1 MNIVIT
7 GNSAGIGKIL
17 TERLSD
23 NGNVV
28 YGLSR
33 SSEYKCD
40 VTNYEQVEDW
50 ARYFLDSDINID
62 AVVTCAGTQ
71 GEVGKTSKTDAEAWA
86 ETISVNLNGTYN
98 AIRAFYP
105 IMDKARR
112 AKIVCLAG
120 GGSANGRAYF
130 SAYAAAKTA
139 VVRLVESISLEEQNL
154 DINAV
159 APGAIKTNIIDGPL
173 KAGPNVIGEDE
184 YNKALKQ
191 SIQGDDP
198 ERMLNLIEWLLS
210 ERSDGISGR
219 FISAIW
225 DDWEK
230 LDKAT
235 MSAEL
240 YKLRRNV
247 L

>member
-7 GNSAGIGKIL
+7 GNSAGIGKML
-17 TERLSD
+17 TDRLVS
-23 NGNVV
+23 NGHVV

-50 ARYFLDSDINID
+50 ARYFIDAEINID
-62 AVVTCAGTQ
+62 ALITCAGTQ
-71 GEVGKTSKTDAEAWA
+71 GEVGKISKTDAEAWA

-139 VVRLVESISLEEQNL
+139 VVRLVESISLEEKNL

-159 APGAIKTNIIDGPL
+159 APGAIKTNIIDGAL
-173 KAGPNVIGEDE
+173 KAGPSIIGEDE

-191 SIQGDDP
+191 SAQGDDP
-198 ERMLNLIEWLLS
+198 SRMLNLIEWLLS
-210 ERSDGISGR
+210 EKSDGISGR

-235 MSAEL
+235 MPAEL
-240 YKLRRNV
+240 YKLRRN
-247 L
+247 LI

>member
-7 GNSAGIGKIL
+7 GNSAGIGKML
-17 TERLSD
+17 TDRFVD
-23 NGNVV
+23 KCHTV

-50 ARYFLDSDINID
+50 SRYFLDADINID
-62 AVVTCAGTQ
+62 ALITCAGTQ
-71 GEVGKTSKTDAEAWA
+71 GEIGKTSKTDAESWA

-112 AKIVCLAG
+112 PKIICLAG

-139 VVRLVESISLEEQNL
+139 VVRLVESISLEEQHL

-173 KAGPNVIGEDE
+173 KAGPNVIGEAE

-198 ERMLNLIEWLLS
+198 SRMLNLIEWLLS
-210 ERSDGISGR
+210 EKSDGISGR

-235 MSAEL
+235 IPAEL

>member
-7 GNSAGIGKIL
+7 GNSAGIGKML
-17 TERLSD
+17 TDRLVG
-23 NGNVV
+23 NGHVV

-62 AVVTCAGTQ
+62 ALITCAGTQ
-71 GEVGKTSKTDAEAWA
+71 GEVGKISKTDAEAWA

-98 AIRAFYP
+98 AIRAIYP
-105 IMDKARR
+105 IMDKSRR

-159 APGAIKTNIIDGPL
+159 APGAIKTNIIDGAL
-173 KAGPNVIGEDE
+173 KAGPSVIGESE

-191 SIQGDDP
+191 
-198 ERMLNLIEWLLS
+198 
-210 ERSDGISGR
+210 
-219 FISAIW
+219 
-225 DDWEK
+225 
-230 LDKAT
+230 
-235 MSAEL
+235 
-240 YKLRRNV
+240 
-247 L
+247 

>member
-7 GNSAGIGKIL
+7 GNSAGIGKML
-17 TERLSD
+17 TDRLVS
-23 NGNVV
+23 NGHVV

-50 ARYFLDSDINID
+50 ARYFIDAEINID

-71 GEVGKTSKTDAEAWA
+71 GEIGKTSKTDALAWA

-112 AKIVCLAG
+112 PKIICLAG

-139 VVRLVESISLEEQNL
+139 VVRLVESMSLEEQNL

-173 KAGPNVIGEDE
+173 KAGPSIIGEAE

-198 ERMLNLIEWLLS
+198 SRMLNLIEWLLS
-210 ERSDGISGR
+210 EKCDGISGR

-235 MSAEL
+235 MPAEL
-240 YKLRRNV
+240 YKLRRN
-247 L
+247 LI

>member
-7 GNSAGIGKIL
+7 GNSAGIGKML
-17 TERLSD
+17 TDRFVD
-23 NGNVV
+23 KGHVV

-40 VTNYEQVEDW
+40 ITNYEQVEDW
-50 ARYFLDSDINID
+50 SRYFLDADINID
-62 AVVTCAGTQ
+62 ALITCAGTQ
-71 GEVGKTSKTDAEAWA
+71 GEIGKIAKTDAAAWT

-98 AIRAFYP
+98 AIRAIYP

-130 SAYAAAKTA
+130 SAYAAAKTG
-139 VVRLVESISLEEQNL
+139 VVRLVESMALEEHNL

-173 KAGPNVIGEDE
+173 KAGPSVIGDEE

-191 SIQGDDP
+191 STQGDDP
-198 ERMLNLIEWLLS
+198 EHMLNLIEWLLS
-210 ERSDGISGR
+210 EKSDGISGR
-219 FISAIW
+219 FISALW
-225 DDWEK
+225 DNWEDF
-230 LDKAT
+230 DKET
-235 MSAEL
+235 LPVEK
-240 YKLRRNV
+240 YKLRRNLV
-247 L
+247 

>member
-7 GNSAGIGKIL
+7 GNSAGIGKML
-17 TERLSD
+17 TDRLSEQ
-23 NGNVV
+23 GHTV

-40 VTNYEQVEDW
+40 VSKYDQVEDW

-62 AVVTCAGTQ
+62 ALITCAGTQ
-71 GEVGKTSKTDAEAWA
+71 GEMGKIAKTNANAWT
-86 ETISVNLNGTYN
+86 ETVAINLIGTYN
-98 AIRAFYP
+98 TIRAFYP
-105 IMDKARR
+105 IMDRARR

-130 SAYAAAKTA
+130 SAYAAAKTG
-139 VVRLVESISLEEQNL
+139 VVRLVESMALEENGL

-173 KAGPNVIGEDE
+173 KAGPKVIGEAE

-191 SIQGDDP
+191 SQQGDDP
-198 ERMLNLIEWLLS
+198 EHVLSLIEWLIS
-210 ERSDGISGR
+210 EKSDGVSGR

-225 DDWEK
+225 DDWKNMTSNCPEN
-230 LDKAT
+230 
-235 MSAEL
+235 L
-240 YKLRRNV
+240 YKLRRTV
-247 L
+247 

>member
-7 GNSAGIGKIL
+7 GNSAGIGKML
-17 TERLSD
+17 TDRLAN
-23 NGNVV
+23 NGHVV

-40 VTNYEQVEDW
+40 ITNYEQVEDW
-50 ARYFLDSDINID
+50 ARYFLDADINID
-62 AVVTCAGTQ
+62 ALITCAGTQ
-71 GEVGKTSKTDAEAWA
+71 GEVGKTSKTDAELWA

-130 SAYAAAKTA
+130 SAYSAAKTA
-139 VVRLVESISLEEQNL
+139 VVRLVESISLEEQHL

-173 KAGPNVIGEDE
+173 KAGPNVIGEVE

-198 ERMLNLIEWLLS
+198 EHMLSLIEWLLS
-210 ERSDGISGR
+210 EKSDGISGR
-219 FISAIW
+219 FISAMW

-230 LDKAT
+230 LDTAT
-235 MSAEL
+235 IPAEL

>member
-7 GNSAGIGKIL
+7 GNSAGIGKML
-17 TERLSD
+17 TDRLVS
-23 NGNVV
+23 NGHVV

-50 ARYFLDSDINID
+50 ARYFLDADINID
-62 AVVTCAGTQ
+62 ALITCAGTQ

-105 IMDKARR
+105 IMDKSHR

-120 GGSANGRAYF
+120 GGSANGRPYF

-159 APGAIKTNIIDGPL
+159 APGAIKTNIIDGAL
-173 KAGPNVIGEDE
+173 KAGPSVIGESE

-191 SIQGDDP
+191 STQGDDP

-210 ERSDGISGR
+210 EKSDGISGR

-230 LDKAT
+230 LDKST
-235 MSAEL
+235 MPDEI

>member
-7 GNSAGIGKIL
+7 GNSAGIGKML
-17 TERLSD
+17 TDRLAN
-23 NGNVV
+23 NGHVV

-50 ARYFLDSDINID
+50 ARYFLDAEINID

-71 GEVGKTSKTDAEAWA
+71 GEIGKTSKTDVEAWA

-112 AKIVCLAG
+112 PKIICLAG

-139 VVRLVESISLEEQNL
+139 VVRLVESMSLEEQNL

-173 KAGPNVIGEDE
+173 KAGPSVIGESE

-198 ERMLNLIEWLLS
+198 SRMLNLIEWLLS
-210 ERSDGISGR
+210 EKSDGISGR
-219 FISAIW
+219 FISAMW

-235 MSAEL
+235 MPAEL
-240 YKLRRNV
+240 YKLRRN
-247 L
+247 LI

>member
-7 GNSAGIGKIL
+7 GNSAGIGKML
-17 TERLSD
+17 TDRLAS
-23 NGNVV
+23 NGHVV

-40 VTNYEQVEDW
+40 VTNYEQVDDW

-71 GEVGKTSKTDAEAWA
+71 GEVGKTSKTDAAAWA

-105 IMDKARR
+105 IMDKSRR

-139 VVRLVESISLEEQNL
+139 VVRLVESISLEEKNL

-159 APGAIKTNIIDGPL
+159 APGAIKTNIIDGAL
-173 KAGPNVIGEDE
+173 KAGPSVIGEDE

-191 SIQGDDP
+191 STQGDDP
-198 ERMLNLIEWLLS
+198 SRMLNLIEWLLS
-210 ERSDGISGR
+210 EKSDGISGR

-230 LDKAT
+230 LDKAA
-235 MSAEL
+235 MPDEI

>member
-7 GNSAGIGKIL
+7 GNSAGIGKML
-17 TERLSD
+17 TDRLAG
-23 NGNVV
+23 NGHVV

-50 ARYFLDSDINID
+50 SRYFLDADINID

-71 GEVGKTSKTDAEAWA
+71 GEVGKTSKSDAAAWV

-112 AKIVCLAG
+112 AKIICLAG

-139 VVRLVESISLEEQNL
+139 VVRLVESISLEEKNL

-159 APGAIKTNIIDGPL
+159 APGAIKTNIIDGAL
-173 KAGPNVIGEDE
+173 KAGPTIIGEDE

-191 SIQGDDP
+191 SAQGDDP
-198 ERMLNLIEWLLS
+198 SRMLNLIEWLLS
-210 ERSDGISGR
+210 EKSDGISGR

-235 MSAEL
+235 MPDEL
-240 YKLRRNV
+240 YKLRRN
-247 L
+247 LI